1 MKIGEL
7 ARRTATTAKT
17 IRFYEQAGLLPA
29 PARTPAGY
37 RDYGPEFVGRLVF
50 VRRAQS
56 AGLSLREVRQVLAIA
71 DRGDAPCAHVVSIL
85 TARLDTVRARLA
97 ELASLETHLCALLDH
112 ARTAEPVD
120 EAGVCWILESD
131 LADPDTHTA
140 HTGATESVRGG
151 GGLAFASTM

>member
-7 ARRTATTAKT
+7 GRRTGTTAKT

-29 PARTPAGY
+29 PARTKTGY
-37 RDYGPEFVGRLVF
+37 RDYGPEFVDRVRF

-71 DRGDAPCAHVVSIL
+71 DRGDAPCGHVVNIL
-85 TARLDTVRARLA
+85 QARLDQVRATVA
-97 ELASLETHLCALLDH
+97 ELADLESHLGALLDH
-112 ARTAEPVD
+112 AHTAEPVE

-131 LADPDTHTA
+131 QAIA
-140 HTGATESVRGG
+140 ATTRRRVE
-151 GGLAFASTM
+151 T

>member
-7 ARRTATTAKT
+7 ARRGGTTTKT

-29 PARTPAGY
+29 PARTQAGY
-37 RDYGPEFVGRLVF
+37 RHYGPEFVDRLEF

-71 DRGDAPCAHVVSIL
+71 DRGDAPCGHVVSVL
-85 TARLDTVRARLA
+85 QARLDQVRATLA
-97 ELASLETHLCALLDH
+97 ELTSLETNLSALLNH
-112 ARTAEPVD
+112 ARTAEPIE

-131 LADPDTHTA
+131 LADPDT
-140 HTGATESVRGG
+140 GAVKV
-151 GGLAFASTM
+151 

>member
-7 ARRTATTAKT
+7 ARRGATTAKT

-29 PARTPAGY
+29 PARTQGGY
-37 RDYGPEFVGRLVF
+37 RDYGPEFVDRLEF

-71 DRGDAPCAHVVSIL
+71 DRGDAPCGHVVNIL
-85 TARLDTVRARLA
+85 AARLDKVRATLA
-97 ELASLETHLCALLDH
+97 ELASLETHLSALLDH
-112 ARTAEPVD
+112 ARTAEPIE

-131 LADPDTHTA
+131 LADAGPHAAVTP
-140 HTGATESVRGG
+140 R
-151 GGLAFASTM
+151 

>member
-7 ARRTATTAKT
+7 ARRGATTAKT

-37 RDYGPEFVGRLVF
+37 RDYGFEFVERLEF

-71 DRGDAPCAHVVSIL
+71 DRGDAPCEHVVGIL
-85 TARLDTVRARLA
+85 QARLDQLRATLA
-97 ELASLETHLCALLDH
+97 ELSSLETHLVALLDH
-112 ARTAEPVD
+112 AHTAEPVQ

-131 LADPDTHTA
+131 LAHADTASHTA
-140 HTGATESVRGG
+140 DNARNQTGTARPLT
-151 GGLAFASTM
+151 STM